1 MKQIYFKKL
10 DQEIKPFNEKM
21 KNKEICQWVVKQFG
35 LKEPLSIKW
44 LQSTT
49 SKIQPL
55 NQGIIKCFKKNT
67 NQVCVN

>member
-1 MKQIYFKKL
+1 
-10 DQEIKPFNEKM
+10 M
-21 KNKEICQWVVKQFG
+21 KNKEICQWAVKQFG

-49 SKIQPL
+49 SKIQHL
-55 NQGIIKCFKKNT
+55 NQEIIQCFKINT